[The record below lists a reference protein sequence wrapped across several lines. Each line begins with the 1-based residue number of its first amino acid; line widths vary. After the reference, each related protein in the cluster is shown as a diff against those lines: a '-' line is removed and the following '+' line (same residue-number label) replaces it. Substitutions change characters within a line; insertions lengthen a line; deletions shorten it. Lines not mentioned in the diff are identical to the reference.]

1 MESTEKQHRTR
12 KRRLSSTET
21 DNGSATISSEYRD
34 PKVEARLSDVRERSR
49 IDVRLRLLSYATLR
63 PTLRRRWLMS
73 TSLSQLTLF
82 HFMTSAHFL
91 QNASTAQ
98 RSSSPVSVCHTHTAA
113 CVMQSLVSVAATAKK
128 PYSVYYVVQYR
139 RSQAFCR
146 QRRSHPPSKAATAGD
161 VGTENCETDG
171 WPWTRTAST

>member
-1 MESTEKQHRTR
+1 
-12 KRRLSSTET
+12 
-21 DNGSATISSEYRD
+21 
-34 PKVEARLSDVRERSR
+34 
-49 IDVRLRLLSYATLR
+49 
-63 PTLRRRWLMS
+63 MS

-161 VGTENCETDG
+161 VGTENRDRRLTVSAYSVEVAQRLTNRGSSDAPIVDDDDTDS
-171 WPWTRTAST
+171 PPYWTLIIYRTCL